1 MHRGGIAGSYGNS
14 VLSFLWNLYTV
25 FPSGC
30 INWLM
35 RPTNSVGGFCFLYFL
50 FLFLF
55 VDLKKKKLL
64 NLYCSLFNDG
74 YSDWCGNIP
83 LLDKVS

>member
-1 MHRGGIAGSYGNS
+1 MPGGGLAGLYGNS
-14 VLSFLWNLYTV
+14 LFSFLWNLYTI

-30 INWLM
+30 TNWLM

-50 FLFLF
+50 FLF
-55 VDLKKKKLL
+55 VDLKRN
-64 NLYCSLFNDG
+64 NLFILSCSLFNDG

-83 LLDKVS
+83 LLD